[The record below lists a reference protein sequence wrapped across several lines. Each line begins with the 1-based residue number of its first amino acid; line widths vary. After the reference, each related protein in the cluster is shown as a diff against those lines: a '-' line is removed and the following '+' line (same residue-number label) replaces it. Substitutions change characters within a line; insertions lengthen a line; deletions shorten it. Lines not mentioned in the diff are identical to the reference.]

1 MTKDDYGIGCI
12 CLGNGV
18 VWDCGT
24 VGEKV
29 TEEIILGRL
38 RGYVESRTCLDE
50 HHQDQL
56 ILLATLAEGTSKLY
70 VGEELSLHT
79 QSMMYVIKTFLPE
92 FKYEHAEGILTI
104 EGMGCKAHQKEDMN
118 EDNSD

>member
-1 MTKDDYGIGCI
+1 MFLTKDDYGIGCI

-29 TEEIILGRL
+29 TEQVILERL
-38 RGYVESRTCLDE
+38 RNYVDKKVCLDE

-56 ILLATLAEGTSKLY
+56 ILLATLAEGTSRMF

-79 QSMMYVIKTFLPE
+79 QSMLYVIKEFLPE
-92 FKYEHAEGILTI
+92 FKYTHEEGILAI
-104 EGMGCKAHQKEDMN
+104 EGVGYKQ
-118 EDNSD
+118 

>member
-1 MTKDDYGIGCI
+1 MFLTKDDYGIGCLCI
-12 CLGNGV
+12 SEGA

-29 TEEIILGRL
+29 AENVILERL
-38 RGYVESRTCLDE
+38 RSYTEKKVCLDE

-56 ILLATLAEGTSKLY
+56 ILLATLAEGTSRLY

-79 QSMMYVIKTFLPE
+79 KSMFYVIKEFLP
-92 FKYEHAEGILTI
+92 
-104 EGMGCKAHQKEDMN
+104 
-118 EDNSD
+118 